1 MIHPIPES
9 TASTSLSH
17 RSPITDRNSI
27 GSCYTDVSFETYPA
41 LKNTLSASRLCGTT
55 TMIMPKVYN
64 PLCLT
69 TNHNQNSSSSP
80 VINTD
85 IIPSAKQHSPSRS
98 SPMLFSTH
106 TNGQSTPSHHSSQ
119 HIKTMKG
126 IQTSSS
132 SLSDFISSPL
142 QNISEYMCRST
153 DTLLEP
159 VRSGSGSRNAWTP
172 RTPQF
177 NNTISLLFQINVS
190 FSLSWRS
197 SKCPSFFNRL
207 FADT

>member
-98 SPMLFSTH
+98 SPMLFSTD
-106 TNGQSTPSHHSSQ
+106 TNGQSTIMMDNNKSTPSHYSSQ
-119 HIKTMKG
+119 HIKTMKV

-142 QNISEYMCRST
+142 QNISECILMC
-153 DTLLEP
+153 
-159 VRSGSGSRNAWTP
+159 
-172 RTPQF
+172 
-177 NNTISLLFQINVS
+177 
-190 FSLSWRS
+190 
-197 SKCPSFFNRL
+197 
-207 FADT
+207 